1 MYSGEVEMS
10 AGVLPADSTIL
21 LRSFYRLVSNTVR
34 SSLNEI
40 KTSLSLTGSVRLK
53 TSNVVWW
60 WQKAERQTKIKEK

>member
-21 LRSFYRLVSNTVR
+21 LRSFYRLVSTTVR

-40 KTSLSLTGSVRLK
+40 KTSLSEIGSVRLK
-53 TSNVVWW
+53 KSNVVWW